1 MKKGHQMISI
11 GITGI
16 IGSGKTTV
24 CKIFDILGIP
34 VYNADINA
42 KKLML
47 SDNHIKKN
55 MIKHFGQDI
64 YSDNGIN
71 KPYLSNRIF
80 NSEQDREL
88 VNSIVHPAVIKDFTE
103 WKKLKQQKIV
113 AIETALL
120 YEAKIDKITDCII
133 LVKSPKNILL
143 QRIMQRDNISETDAE
158 KRINSQS
165 KNIPEKSEQKLKI
178 IINDGKKSLIEQCLE
193 ILKTIK

>member
-1 MKKGHQMISI
+1 MISI